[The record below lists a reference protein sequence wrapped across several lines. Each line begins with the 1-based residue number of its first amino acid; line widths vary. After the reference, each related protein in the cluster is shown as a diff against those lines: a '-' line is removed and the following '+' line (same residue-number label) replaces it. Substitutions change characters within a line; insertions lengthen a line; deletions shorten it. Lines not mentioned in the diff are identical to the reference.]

1 MLLLVAKIASFH
13 QQQEVF
19 DTLMYLLCGF
29 TGLLGDPPVRFPL
42 NHTDRRLERCDTTCE
57 LVCERDE

>member
-29 TGLLGDPPVRFPL
+29 TGLLGDPPVRLPRIKQIEV
-42 NHTDRRLERCDTTCE
+42 TVRAC
-57 LVCERDE
+57 